1 MIDASVT
8 AIVTDIEGTTTDID
22 FVHNTLFP
30 YARARLPGFLR
41 THAER
46 PEVKAELNATAELA
60 GQPADDLNALIDTLI
75 TWIDEDRKA
84 TPLKNLQGLVWRQ
97 GYESGDFQGHV
108 YPDAAAALRQW
119 HEKGLALYVYS
130 SGSVEA
136 QKLLF
141 GYSDQGDLT
150 PLFTGYFDTTTGP
163 KREAESYRLIQQAI
177 GQPPASILFLSDILA
192 ELDAARE
199 AGLATIQLVRKP
211 EVVTGGHPWV
221 RDFTALTSAISHK
234 ASSEESP

>member
-30 YARARLPGFLR
+30 YARSRLPGFLR
-41 THAER
+41 DHAER
-46 PEVKAELNATAELA
+46 PEVEAELKATAELA
-60 GQPADDLNALIDTLI
+60 GQPADDLNALTDTLI

-97 GYESGDFQGHV
+97 GYEDGDFKGHA

-141 GYSDQGDLT
+141 GYSDQGDLA

-177 GQPPASILFLSDILA
+177 GQPAASILFLSDILA

-199 AGLATIQLVRKP
+199 AGLKTIQLVRKP
-211 EVVTGGHPWV
+211 DVVTDEHPWV
-221 RDFTALTSAISHK
+221 RDFSALSSIISDK